1 LIQAATRLSPQM
13 SLPAVKR
20 KADGDAA
27 VVEEKDEMSAALL
40 GDTEPQ
46 PAEANLA
53 VKKPRAPDWTEE
65 KKLLLI
71 KYAKVHWGPQKG
83 KANEGALKSSAE
95 VIKQALAD
103 AHSV

>member
-1 LIQAATRLSPQM
+1 MSQAAARLSPQM

-20 KADGDAA
+20 KAEGDAA
-27 VVEEKDEMSAALL
+27 DGEAKDEMPAAL
-40 GDTEPQ
+40 GCEAEPQ
-46 PAEANLA
+46 PEPNPA
-53 VKKPRAPDWTEE
+53 VKKLRAPDWTEE

-83 KANEGALKSSAE
+83 KANEGVLKSSAD